1 MRKIFYLLSIFFG
14 ITLLQAAEGNI
25 GFVDMQR
32 IANNYYDLREAKREL
47 NSKIREWQAK
57 RDSLKA
63 EIDSLEKEFNKQL
76 PMLTA
81 DEIVRKQEEISR
93 KKQEYNAYVKKI
105 WGENGELEKF
115 TKKLVDPY
123 AQRVK
128 EVIATVAKNMG
139 YTAILDKSSSTVL
152 FISGQDDI
160 TQAVLQELNKG
171 TTPAGPTRK
180 KLLAVFPFKE
190 MNSDAHAAGLGG
202 KLQKLIYNGFNGSYK
217 FDVKPLKYV
226 YDAVQ
231 SQGITSYENMTYNI
245 ALTLAKQLGVDYFVF
260 GNVKLSGDQ
269 VTFTV
274 YMYRTTDGKKI
285 LEDNATVKNEDVD
298 LTAKCAEIT
307 HAMIMKFK
315 E

>member
-1 MRKIFYLLSIFFG
+1 VRKIFYLLSIFFG

>member
-1 MRKIFYLLSIFFG
+1 MRKIFYLLSILLG
-14 ITLLQAAEGNI
+14 INLLQAASGSI

-32 IANNYYDLREAKREL
+32 IANNYYDLREAKKEL

-93 KKQEYNAYVKKI
+93 KKEEYNAYIKKI
-105 WGENGELEKF
+105 WGEKGELEKF

-128 EVIATVAKNMG
+128 EVISTVAKNMG
-139 YTAILDKSSSTVL
+139 YSAILDKSSSTVL
-152 FISGQDDI
+152 FISGKDDI

-171 TTPAGPTRK
+171 TVPAGPTRK
-180 KLLAVFPFKE
+180 KILAIFPLKE
-190 MNSDAHAAGLGG
+190 MNSNAHAAGLGG

-217 FDVKPLKYV
+217 FDVKPLKPV
-226 YDAVQ
+226 FDAIQ

-245 ALTLAKQLGVDYFVF
+245 AFNLAKQLGVDYFIF
-260 GNVKLSGDQ
+260 GNVELQGDK
-269 VTFTV
+269 VTFTI
-274 YMYRTTDGKKI
+274 YMYRTADGKKI
-285 LEDNATVKNEDVD
+285 LEESATVKNEDVD

-315 E
+315 G

>member
-1 MRKIFYLLSIFFG
+1 MKKLFLLFSVFLG
-14 ITLLQAAEGNI
+14 IAILKAAEGNI

-32 IANNYYDLREAKREL
+32 IANDYYDLREAKREL
-47 NSKIREWQAK
+47 NAKIREWQAK

-63 EIDSLEKEFNKQL
+63 EVDSLENEFNKQL

-81 DEIVRKQEEISR
+81 DEIVRKQQEILR

-105 WGENGELEKF
+105 WGENGELEKY
-115 TKKLVDPY
+115 TKKLVEPY
-123 AQRVK
+123 AQRVRD
-128 EVIATVAKNMG
+128 VISTVAKNLG
-139 YTAILDKSSSTVL
+139 YTAVLDKSSSAVL
-152 FISGQDDI
+152 FVSSKDDI

-171 TTPAGPTRK
+171 TSPVGPTRK
-180 KLLAVFPFKE
+180 KIIAIFPFKE

-217 FDVKPLKYV
+217 FDVKPLKYILT
-226 YDAVQ
+226 AIQ

-245 ALTLAKQLGVDYFVF
+245 ALNLAKQLGADYFIF

-274 YMYRTTDGKKI
+274 YMYRASDGKKI
-285 LEDNATVKNEDVD
+285 LEDSATVRNEDVD
-298 LTAKCAEIT
+298 LTSKCAEIT
-307 HAMIMKFK
+307 HAMIMKFNG
-315 E
+315 

>member
-128 EVIATVAKNMG
+128 EVIATIAKNMG